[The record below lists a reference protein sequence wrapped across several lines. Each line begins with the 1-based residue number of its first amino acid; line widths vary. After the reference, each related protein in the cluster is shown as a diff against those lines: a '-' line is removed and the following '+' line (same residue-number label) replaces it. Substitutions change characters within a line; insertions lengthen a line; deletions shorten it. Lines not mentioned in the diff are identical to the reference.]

1 MVRKLKIKNAK
12 FKTAIK
18 NSKLVKHA
26 KKMIDNF

>member
-12 FKTAIK
+12 FKTAIQ

-26 KKMIDNF
+26 KKDDR